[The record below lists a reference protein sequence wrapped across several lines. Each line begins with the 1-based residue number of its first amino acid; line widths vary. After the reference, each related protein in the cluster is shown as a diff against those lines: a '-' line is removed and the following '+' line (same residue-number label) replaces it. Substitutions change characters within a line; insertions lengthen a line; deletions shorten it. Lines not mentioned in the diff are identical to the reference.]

1 MSLFITFEGGEG
13 CGKTTQ
19 AKALCRRLIRQNIP
33 VILIHE
39 PGGTQVGERI
49 RRLLKESR
57 NIPILPLT
65 ELLLFNASR
74 AQLVNQVIK
83 PALAEGKIV
92 ICDRFTDS
100 TIAYQHYGRGLD
112 LEVVEEIN
120 KVASQGLTP
129 DLTFLLDIAPDIGL
143 SRKEDGIRDRFQS
156 EDLDFHRRVREGF
169 HNLAMQDSR
178 RWLMLDA
185 SASREEIA
193 GLVWDRVS
201 VLLGLKKVPNREALS
216 KHIQFISSPPVFP
229 ADQK

>member
-19 AKALCRRLIRQNIP
+19 AKTLYRRLIRQGIAA
-33 VILIHE
+33 ILVHE

-57 NIPILPLT
+57 NIVINPLT

-74 AQLVNQVIK
+74 AQLVTNVIK
-83 PALAEGKIV
+83 PALAQGKIV
-92 ICDRFTDS
+92 ISDRFTDS
-100 TIAYQHYGRGLD
+100 TVAYQHYGRGLD
-112 LEVVEEIN
+112 LEVVEKIN
-120 KVASQGLTP
+120 GVASQGLVP

-143 SRKEDGIRDRFQS
+143 SRKKDGTKDRFQE

-169 HNLAMQDSR
+169 HAMAMKNSR

-185 SASREEIA
+185 SAPREEIA

-201 VLLGLKKVPNREALS
+201 ILLGLKKVPDRESLS
-216 KHIQFISSPPVFP
+216 KNIQFISGPPAFP
-229 ADQK
+229 SDQK